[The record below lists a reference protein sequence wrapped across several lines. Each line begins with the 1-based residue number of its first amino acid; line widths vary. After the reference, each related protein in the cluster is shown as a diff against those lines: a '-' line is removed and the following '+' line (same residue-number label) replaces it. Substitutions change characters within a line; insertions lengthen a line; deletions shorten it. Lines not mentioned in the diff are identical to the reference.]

1 MEEQKNNQEKLSY
14 EKLEEVAVQLQ
25 QRCVMLENKLRSIDL
40 MSIRLKYLFK
50 VLDVKSSF
58 SEVFVNKCSNEI
70 EEILTVEE
78 ESKPEE

>member
-25 QRCVMLENKLRSIDL
+25 QRCVMLESKLRSIDL

-50 VLDVKSSF
+50 VLDAKSSF
-58 SEVFVNKCSNEI
+58 SLEFINKCSDEI

>member
-50 VLDVKSSF
+50 VLDAKSSF
-58 SEVFVNKCSNEI
+58 SLEFINKCSDEI

>member
-25 QRCVMLENKLRSIDL
+25 QRCAMLENKLRSIDL
-40 MSIRLKYLFK
+40 VSIRLNYLFK
-50 VLDVKSSF
+50 VLEVKSSF
-58 SEVFVNKCSNEI
+58 SEEFVNKCSKEV

-78 ESKPEE
+78 SKPEE

>member
-25 QRCVMLENKLRSIDL
+25 QTCAMLENKLRSIDL
-40 MSIRLKYLFK
+40 ISIRLNYLFK
-50 VLDVKSSF
+50 VLEVKSSF
-58 SEVFVNKCSNEI
+58 SEEFVNKCSKEV